1 VVFSLFHVGRY
12 PVRSTVPEKNVNW
25 PGKENG
31 IEKNLPQ
38 IPTTSKPGKRHRRDG
53 KKKIHITGKSIVP
66 ATRNTPG
73 RIVVSKASGTVN
85 DGRFQR

>member
-12 PVRSTVPEKNVNW
+12 PVRSTVPEKNVSW

-31 IEKNLPQ
+31 IEKNLPLIQ
-38 IPTTSKPGKRHRRDG
+38 TTSKPGKRHRRDG

-73 RIVVSKASGTVN
+73 RIVVSKASGTEN
-85 DGRFQR
+85 DGRFQQ